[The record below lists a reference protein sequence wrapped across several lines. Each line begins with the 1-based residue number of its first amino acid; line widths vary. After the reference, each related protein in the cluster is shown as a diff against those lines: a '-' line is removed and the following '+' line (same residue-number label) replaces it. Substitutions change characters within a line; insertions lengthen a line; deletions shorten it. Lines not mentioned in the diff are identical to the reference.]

1 MYKRIVVPLD
11 GSELAER
18 ALPYAEELARK
29 LGSEVILLNVRRP
42 SEDPA
47 HPEHRAYL
55 SKLAATIEKDIK
67 KSPSLP
73 PGEKVKV
80 DSVIIGAS
88 GLLTHPAEEILDY
101 AETNNV
107 SLIVMATH
115 GRTGIKR
122 WALGSTAEK
131 VARAF
136 RCPILLVRANVDM
149 PQSVRLDK
157 ILVPLDGSMRSETVL
172 SHIENISPKLKAR
185 IYLLKVVEPLH
196 HIVPVYDDVGYYGGT
211 GVVETPYT
219 EEEMKPIRAVAEEYI
234 ESVSRKLKADDIE
247 TSHKVKV
254 GSAAEEIIKAEEE
267 IGVDMVAMST
277 HGRSGFGRWDH
288 GGIADKILH
297 GGNKPLL
304 LVRPHQLR
312 PQ

>member
-18 ALPYAEELARK
+18 ALPYAEELAGK
-29 LGSEVILLNVRRP
+29 LGSEVIILNVRRP
-42 SEDPA
+42 SEDPD

-55 SKLAATIEKDIK
+55 SKMVATTEQDIK

-80 DSVIIGAS
+80 DLAIIGVSS

-115 GRTGIKR
+115 GRTGVKR

-131 VARAF
+131 VARVSK
-136 RCPILLVRANVDM
+136 CPILLVRAHTDL

-157 ILVPLDGSMRSETVL
+157 ILVPLDGSINSEIVL
-172 SHIENISPKLKAR
+172 PHIENIAPQLRAR
-185 IYLLKVVEPLH
+185 IYLLKIVEPTY
-196 HIVPVYDDVGYYGGT
+196 HIYPIYDEAAYYGGT
-211 GVVETPYT
+211 GMVEMPYT
-219 EEEMKPIRAVAEEYI
+219 EEEMKPIKAAAEEYI
-234 ESVSRKLKADDIE
+234 ESVSRKLTAEGIK

-267 IGVDMVAMST
+267 MGVDMVAMST
-277 HGRSGFGRWDH
+277 HGHSGFGRWDH
-288 GGIADKILH
+288 GSVADRVLY

-304 LVRPHQLR
+304 LVRPQ
-312 PQ
+312 